1 MALSRGDLAAATG
14 VFRPVPA
21 VRGGLLGGRRAIYA
35 ALAVIVLLGLFLRAD
50 RALDPGRYIS
60 SDERSYARIA
70 LHLAQTGEYEVPGS
84 ADPWHWAP
92 GTPALFAAAH
102 LLAPG
107 LDGDGSPEQVRTA
120 FLAQAVVGAALIVV
134 VFLLAA
140 GIGGPLA
147 GLAAAGAIAF
157 YPPLISATGD
167 LVSEPLGALT
177 MALAMLALLGAWRRP
192 TWGRLA
198 LAGAALGAAL
208 LVRADLLVV
217 PAILAG
223 MWVLLA
229 RGRDGWTRALAQGAV
244 LAVVPLLVA
253 APWSAYA
260 SAQAGRLIP
269 IASSG
274 PSTLFVGTYLPGEGK
289 MSGVRRE
296 LAVYVRRNM
305 VNLNDV
311 RTANLKGE
319 FILRA
324 YIRERHPELVPG
336 PYRAIP
342 EDKLRA
348 ALAFEARRNLKTY
361 LRHQPVAFAAMEVKK
376 VARMWG
382 GYYRGGTRNPR
393 GWLTAWHL
401 ALVGVALAGAAAGLA
416 LGRGRRAELAL
427 LLTPV
432 LASTAVNAVFVAQAR
447 HNLRVLPLLVAAGAA
462 GLALAFAW
470 WRARRTAPRIVVEA
484 DVPGDQITVE
494 QRVIRVRDRR
504 LAKHP
509 STLA

>member
-1 MALSRGDLAAATG
+1 
-14 VFRPVPA
+14 
-21 VRGGLLGGRRAIYA
+21 
-35 ALAVIVLLGLFLRAD
+35 
-50 RALDPGRYIS
+50 
-60 SDERSYARIA
+60 
-70 LHLAQTGEYEVPGS
+70 
-84 ADPWHWAP
+84 
-92 GTPALFAAAH
+92 
-102 LLAPG
+102 
-107 LDGDGSPEQVRTA
+107 
-120 FLAQAVVGAALIVV
+120 
-134 VFLLAA
+134 
-140 GIGGPLA
+140 
-147 GLAAAGAIAF
+147 
-157 YPPLISATGD
+157 
-167 LVSEPLGALT
+167 
-177 MALAMLALLGAWRRP
+177 
-192 TWGRLA
+192 
-198 LAGAALGAAL
+198 
-208 LVRADLLVV
+208 VRADLLVV

-432 LASTAVNAVFVAQAR
+432 VASTAVNAVFVAQAR